1 MQGTVKWYNVTKG
14 YGFVQIEEG
23 NDIFVH
29 HTGLAETT
37 RKLSEGQQVEFKIED
52 GDKGPVATEV
62 VVVD

>member
-14 YGFVQIEEG
+14 YGFIQTEED

-37 RKLSEGQQVEFKIED
+37 RKLSENQQVEFEVSD
-52 GDKGPVATEV
+52 GDKGPLATNVTIVE
-62 VVVD
+62 